1 MCVYTHTH
9 IHTHTYIH
17 THTHSRILLSHKKER
32 SFATMKVGLETSI
45 EIPRILPFATMQ
57 MGLELTILS
66 EINQRQ
72 TLYIISYMWNPKV
85 K

>member
-1 MCVYTHTH
+1 MC
-9 IHTHTYIH
+9 IH
-17 THTHSRILLSHKKER
+17 THTHTYTHTHNRILLSHKKEQ
-32 SFATMKVGLETSI
+32 SFAKMKVGLETSI

-72 TLYIISYMWNPKV
+72 TLYIISYMWNLKV